1 MLFSGCG
8 NNSEPQKSENMP
20 NAEIDVTNNESVE
33 ITKPTTEI
41 IELESWFLAVAYK
54 VDYGFDEFIE

>member
-41 IELESWFLAVAYK
+41 IELES
-54 VDYGFDEFIE
+54 